1 MFSTNGLH
9 NYDKVFSTNGL
20 HNYDMYIFQNFNGTG
35 HRLTVQYDQYLVRL
49 LQSVFSMA
57 FLRCHQPRLGCVWK
71 ICMTSRPLALIC
83 VFLCTPMV
91 LCGLSVLPRVLHEVF
106 STNGLHNY
114 DMYIFQNFNGTGH
127 RLTVQYDQYP
137 TFLADNSCKQEKRT
151 GDHSLTRQHSFQYS
165 TQCSI
170 QSSMCSVLL
179 RAITDAMLAPII
191 APTVSMPW
199 SQLPVCHRV
208 YA

>member
-1 MFSTNGLH
+1 
-9 NYDKVFSTNGL
+9 VFSTNGL

-91 LCGLSVLPRVLHEVF
+91 LCGLSVLPRVLHARANRTLNTRKQYRSRRTDGPSSSSGVCQIR
-106 STNGLHNY
+106 SGQIHIHIYMTNIQPSL
-114 DMYIFQNFNGTGH
+114 
-127 RLTVQYDQYP
+127 P
-137 TFLADNSCKQEKRT
+137 TTHANRRKEQ
-151 GDHSLTRQHSFQYS
+151 G
-165 TQCSI
+165 
-170 QSSMCSVLL
+170 
-179 RAITDAMLAPII
+179 ITL
-191 APTVSMPW
+191 
-199 SQLPVCHRV
+199 
-208 YA
+208 